1 MSPFSHVIISASA
14 GTGKTFQLS
23 NRFLQLLC
31 EEVAPDQIL
40 ATTFTRKA
48 AGEILD
54 RVVLRLAD
62 AALDAGKRSSLS
74 EQLGV
79 PSLTQARCYELL
91 GRVLRHLHRLRI
103 STLDAFFAQLA
114 GSFSLELGLPPGWK
128 IIEDLH
134 EKYLRS
140 EAIERTLHADQ
151 THDIQRLVHLM
162 TKGEA
167 QRSVSELVRSTVDNL
182 YSLYMETDAQA
193 WQQIPQPRL
202 LTQERLAELC
212 QQLRDMTLPADK
224 RFAKARE
231 DNLTAVAEGDWESFL
246 AKGLAG
252 KIIKEETTFYSKPI
266 PDDVVALYRRLFDHV
281 QGVYL
286 QQIRA
291 QMEGTHAMLDRFHAT
306 YSQIK
311 QETGALRFEDITR
324 VLANG
329 ERAAGIEQ
337 ARFRL
342 DSPIAHLL
350 LDEFQDTSLPQWQ
363 VIRPLAQFVTAQFGT
378 GPEGSSP
385 RRGSGQKSFF
395 CVGDAKQAIYA
406 WRGGKSEIF
415 EALDSD
421 LGQLTKQP
429 LNRSYRSSQP
439 VIDVVNRVFR
449 DMIRHDNLDRLEP
462 AVQEWSARFPEHT
475 TALTELPGYV
485 ELRTA
490 PEAGEGENA
499 TDVKLAWTAERVK
512 ELIRLAP
519 GHSIGILTRRNDTVT
534 QLIHELRQRDVPASE
549 EGGGHLNDSP
559 ATQVILSLLKLADH
573 PRDTVARFHVAQS
586 PLAHIVGY
594 DDFRDELQ
602 TLKLSRAVRTQL
614 LGDGYGPTLR
624 RWAEPLAAYCDRREW
639 TRLHQLVETGYA
651 YEPLA
656 TLRPTDF
663 VRYVELKRVTDP
675 TAADV
680 RVMTVH
686 QSKGLQFDLVV
697 LADLDAAL
705 IGQPESFVTGQPS
718 PTAPID
724 CVCLYRNSDIQR
736 LLPQRLRKLFED
748 ETRSSV
754 FEAMCVLYVA
764 LTRAVHALH
773 MFIAPSDK
781 GTLPKTAAGLLR
793 AALTDGRAT
802 DADQCVFATGDPQW
816 YARHRQ
822 PPKPLSSPV
831 ESSAESPRHEPIRL
845 APPLPD
851 AHPEWTAP
859 SQLEGGAKI
868 RVRHVLDL
876 SGSVA
881 TTRGT
886 LIHAL
891 FEQVRWLEDGLPVP
905 EVLQRIAESLCDEG
919 INPTEQVAAFRRMLE
934 FPAVARVLSR
944 SFYESPTDDGVQRAI
959 AAGGGGA
966 SLRAEV
972 RNERRFAV
980 RDKARLLCGSI
991 DRLVLVYDGDRVIAA
1006 DVLDFKTDAAN
1017 SPEKLSELVD
1027 HYRPQLEAYC
1037 QAVAN
1042 MYRLSAAQITARLLF
1057 VSSGEVRSVRG

>member
-1 MSPFSHVIISASA
+1 MTPFSHVIISASA

-23 NRFLQLLC
+23 NRYLQLLC

-62 AALDAGKRSSLS
+62 AALDDHKRSALS
-74 EQLGV
+74 QQIEV
-79 PSLTQARCYELL
+79 PPLTPARCYELL

-114 GSFSLELGLPPGWK
+114 SSFSLELGLSPGWK

-134 EKYLRS
+134 EKYLRN
-140 EAIERTLHADQ
+140 EAIERTLHADKV
-151 THDIQRLVHLM
+151 HDIQRLVNLM

-182 YSLYMETDAQA
+182 YNLYMETDAQA
-193 WQQIPQPRL
+193 WQRIPQPRL

-212 QQLRDMTLPADK
+212 QQLRDATLPADK
-224 RFAKARE
+224 RFGKARE
-231 DNLTAVAEGDWESFL
+231 DNLTAVAEEDWDSFL
-246 AKGLAG
+246 GKGLAG
-252 KIIKEETTFYSKPI
+252 KVIKEETTFYSKPI
-266 PDDVVALYRRLFDHV
+266 PDDVVALYRQLFEHV

-291 QMEGTHAMLDRFHAT
+291 QMEGTYAMLDRFHTT

-311 QETGALRFEDITR
+311 QESGALRFDDVTR
-324 VLANG
+324 VLAG
-329 ERAAGIEQ
+329 SDRAAGIEQ
-337 ARFRL
+337 QRFRL

-363 VIRPLAQFVTAQFGT
+363 VIRPLAQYVTA
-378 GPEGSSP
+378 SASASDSK
-385 RRGSGQKSFF
+385 RRGSGPRSFF

-421 LGQLTKQP
+421 LGELTKQP

-449 DMIRHDNLDRLEP
+449 DMTRHDNLDRLEP
-462 AVQEWSARFPEHT
+462 AVREWSERFPEHT

-485 ELRTA
+485 ELHTS
-490 PEAGEGENA
+490 PEAAEGENA

-512 ELIRLAP
+512 ELTQLAP

-549 EGGGHLNDSP
+549 EGGGRLNDSP

-586 PLAHIVGY
+586 PLAKIVDY
-594 DDFRDELQ
+594 DKYSDDLL
-602 TLKLSRAVRTQL
+602 TLKLSRAVRMEL
-614 LGDGYGPTLR
+614 LNDGYGPTLR
-624 RWAEPLAAYCDRREW
+624 RWAESLAAHCDRREW

-651 YEPLA
+651 YEPIA

-663 VRYVELKRVTDP
+663 VRFVELKRVTDP

-724 CVCLYRNSDIQR
+724 CVCLYRNADIQR

-754 FEAMCVLYVA
+754 FEAMSVLYVA

-773 MFIAPSDK
+773 MFVAPSDK
-781 GTLPKTAAGLLR
+781 GNLPKTAAGLLR
-793 AALTDGRAT
+793 AALTNGQAT
-802 DADQCVFATGDPQW
+802 DPNQCVYATGDPQW
-816 YARHRQ
+816 YVLHRKT
-822 PPKPLSSPV
+822 PKPLAPSTDPQVEPV
-831 ESSAESPRHEPIRL
+831 PREPIRL

-868 RVRHVLDL
+868 RVRHVFDL
-876 SGSVA
+876 SGSAA
-881 TTRGT
+881 TARGT

-905 EVLQRIAESLCDEG
+905 EVLQRIAESLSEEG
-919 INPTEQVAAFRRMLE
+919 INATEQVAAFRRMLE

-944 SFYESPTDDGVQRAI
+944 AFYESPTDDGPRRAI
-959 AAGGGGA
+959 AAGKGSGA
-966 SLRAEV
+966 LRAEV

-980 RDKARLLCGSI
+980 RDKTRLLSGSI
-991 DRLVLVYDGDRVIAA
+991 DRLVLVYQNDRVVAA
-1006 DVLDFKTDAAN
+1006 DVLDFKTDAATT
-1017 SPEKLSELVD
+1017 PEKVTELVD

-1042 MYRLSAAQITARLLF
+1042 MYRLGAAQITARLLF
-1057 VSSGEVRSVRG
+1057 VSCGEMRCVRD